1 MSGGLRRFGQKVFSL
16 DAALE
21 EGVMLRISV
30 PMKTLSPHR
39 RNAFHNHLPIDISVP
54 FEYLARAK
62 LHQTPVTTETS
73 RGCRTPDD
81 KIGL

>member
-1 MSGGLRRFGQKVFSL
+1 MPGGLRRFGQKVFSL
-16 DAALE
+16 DGALE
-21 EGVMLRISV
+21 GGGDAKNQRADENSQ
-30 PMKTLSPHR
+30 SHR
-39 RNAFHNHLPIDISVP
+39 RPACHNHLPIDISVP